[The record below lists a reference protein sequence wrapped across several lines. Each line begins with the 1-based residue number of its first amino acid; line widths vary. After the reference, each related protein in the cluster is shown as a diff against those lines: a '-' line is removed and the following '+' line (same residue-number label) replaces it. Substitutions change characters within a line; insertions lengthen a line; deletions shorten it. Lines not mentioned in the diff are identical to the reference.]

1 MSDAVSIYKSVA
13 TAITA
18 VCPTRLIIDYTVMFA
33 HKDFFGSLM
42 DYTDRRGTFR
52 SGRQPTMT
60 RTTQCVVLL
69 ASQDQYEE
77 WLSLQASIPQF
88 QSENMVGTSVDGLDA
103 CMREMQ
109 IPERTFYITASVVS
123 PIPQECASF
132 TRLSIDTFTREMSL
146 IIENAI

>member
-1 MSDAVSIYKSVA
+1 MSVAVSIYKSVA

-18 VCPTRLIIDYTVMFA
+18 VCPTRLIIDYTVLFA
-33 HKDFFGSLM
+33 YVDFFGSLM

-60 RTTQCVVLL
+60 RNAQCVVLL
-69 ASQDQYEE
+69 ASHQYEE

-103 CMREMQ
+103 YMREMQ
-109 IPERTFYITASVVS
+109 IPERTFYITASVDS